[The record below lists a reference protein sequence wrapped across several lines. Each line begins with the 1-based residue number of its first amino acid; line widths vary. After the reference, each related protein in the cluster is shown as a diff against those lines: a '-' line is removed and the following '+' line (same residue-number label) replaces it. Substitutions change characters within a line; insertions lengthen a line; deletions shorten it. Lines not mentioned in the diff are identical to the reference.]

1 MKIFRKMMPLAIA
14 AAATVALIGMNSFA
28 AGKADISNPTYGG
41 TNQAYPV
48 VITFPTTENYLDIN
62 CISRGY
68 YKLKTVGDKKATI
81 IITGVDQNVDL
92 GNLVSLED
100 KTTPIQTA
108 ITINPGEEF
117 DFYSKGDTSSRLNF
131 AVVYDGE
138 TLKEVAASTDE
149 SKPMDITAGTSV
161 DVPEVSS
168 GTYYYYKLHLDAYS
182 RISVADDST
191 YNTFYAKPLGET
203 DNFNLYTDFR
213 INSEKDVKVYAPGDY
228 IVRLDARPNT
238 TAPKFGIKAVAVNL
252 GTVKC

>member
-108 ITINPGEEF
+108 ITINPF
-117 DFYSKGDTSSRLNF
+117 VRRSRN
-131 AVVYDGE
+131 
-138 TLKEVAASTDE
+138 
-149 SKPMDITAGTSV
+149 
-161 DVPEVSS
+161 
-168 GTYYYYKLHLDAYS
+168 
-182 RISVADDST
+182 R
-191 YNTFYAKPLGET
+191 
-203 DNFNLYTDFR
+203 
-213 INSEKDVKVYAPGDY
+213 
-228 IVRLDARPNT
+228 
-238 TAPKFGIKAVAVNL
+238 
-252 GTVKC
+252 